1 MIQSMKAINT
11 CSSACLSGQAL
22 ELIIRSWIHSMAL
35 AILVLCGTF
44 IHATILSV
52 ALDGSQ
58 PYTSIQTAINAS
70 AHTDTVL
77 VYPGRYYENVRFNG
91 RNITLASLELVTGN
105 RDYVYST
112 IIDANHNGTGIFVN
126 DYETNITIQGF
137 TVVNGTGYYNSQYDW
152 TSGGGIA
159 IGGMS
164 GQRSARIINCHV
176 TGNRADNGAGIVL
189 SALNA
194 YLSGVSIHH
203 NSGGIGAGI
212 YFAGSNDQYNT
223 VFDPDNRCNIY
234 NNYAANGSDLY
245 YYNVNSVHV
254 IVDTFTVANPWNFYA
269 TAVPQNPNISN
280 PYIFD
285 ILNIV
290 HQEVNHDLYVAPWGD
305 DNHSGHSPAE
315 PMRSI
320 FMAMY
325 RIASDSENP
334 KTVHVANGIY
344 SSSLNGQ
351 QFPVPVKSHTQ
362 LIGETKEATVL
373 DSEHSSSS
381 ISFPSGNEGSL
392 VACLTLRNTR
402 AGLVVNR
409 NNGLIATDL
418 NIFGT
423 TSGYQSV
430 GISCLRNTGSSDFTS
445 ISIDNVASPNSASG
459 ITVYQQKGSL
469 SLRKVSFLNI
479 VGHMQMNAIAIST
492 EMECDIVIDGCNFYN
507 NHDYSTDTFSMNSMF
522 QISPFSSY
530 GTRLRI
536 EIKNS
541 AFYDNFQ
548 AMPAQMGMARS
559 LNDTLFISNCTFA
572 GNSGGSSTIAVQG
585 TSVLTNN
592 VFHNPAMNTQIWI
605 PNYISSGINSH
616 TTLRYNN
623 ILGGA
628 SGVSNSTSAN
638 PLIWGEGNT
647 AYDPLFSYEGN
658 RPYTLSPE
666 SPLIDSGWQA
676 AFSEPGL
683 DAGGNERLWD
693 GDLDGTAVID
703 KGAYEYQPIYSPVN
717 LSAELW
723 NGQLVLSWD
732 MTGIPRGLTG
742 YRVYRN
748 NNPHAD
754 IEGAQSTWFR
764 ERITQPDTL
773 VYRVAALY
781 GNVESTLSDSVV
793 VIVTAVDNSD
803 DLAPGLPTLSVGPN
817 PFTDLAVIRY
827 TLPQTANVEL
837 KIYNLR
843 GQLVRVLDSGIK
855 TAGEQ
860 ILAWEGCDD
869 RAQPLASGVYLLRLS
884 VSGKPARQMKAV
896 LVK

>member
-1 MIQSMKAINT
+1 MIQYMKAINT

-22 ELIIRSWIHSMAL
+22 ELIFRSWIHSMAL
-35 AILVLCGTF
+35 AMLVLCSTF
-44 IHATILSV
+44 IHATVLSV

-77 VYPGRYYENVRFNG
+77 VYPGRYYENVCFNG

-223 VFDPDNRCNIY
+223 VFDPDNRCSIY
-234 NNYAANGSDLY
+234 SNYAANGSDLY

-269 TAVPQNPNISN
+269 SAVPQNPNISN

-285 ILNIV
+285 ILNTV
-290 HQEVNHDLYVAPWGD
+290 HQEVNHDLFVAPWGD

-334 KTVHVANGIY
+334 KTVHVANGHY
-344 SSSLNGQ
+344 SPSLNGQ
-351 QFPVPVKSHTQ
+351 LFPIPVKSYTR
-362 LIGETKEATVL
+362 LVGESRESTVL
-373 DSEHSSSS
+373 EAEFNSNIVFVSAHTEEFHIQELTLKNGVTGLSVPYAQDYLLRYIRISGLMDVRSSRGINTTNARGELLIVGVTIENISSPQIVGIYGGS
-381 ISFPSGNEGSL
+381 ISGN
-392 VACLTLRNTR
+392 
-402 AGLVVNR
+402 LVVR
-409 NNGLIATDL
+409 D
-418 NIFGT
+418 
-423 TSGYQSV
+423 V
-430 GISCLRNTGSSDFTS
+430 EMRDF
-445 ISIDNVASPNSASG
+445 VASERLMALEISPRGESEILVESCNIHDISNHSPD
-459 ITVYQQKGSL
+459 
-469 SLRKVSFLNI
+469 VSNTL
-479 VGHMQMNAIAIST
+479 
-492 EMECDIVIDGCNFYN
+492 
-507 NHDYSTDTFSMNSMF
+507 F
-522 QISPFSSY
+522 QISPYDSY

-541 AFYDNFQ
+541 AFYDNYQ
-548 AMPAQMGMARS
+548 AKYSQMANTRS

-592 VFHNPAMNTQIWI
+592 IFHNPAMNTQIWI

-628 SGVSNSTSAN
+628 SGVSNSTSVN

-693 GDLDGTAVID
+693 GDGDGLAIID
-703 KGAYEYQPIYSPVN
+703 QGAYEYQPVYSPVN

-827 TLPQTANVEL
+827 TLPRDAKVEL

-869 RAQPLASGVYLLRLS
+869 RAQPLTSGVYLLRLS